1 MVYTKS
7 MEEQKAQIKEWL
19 DATAEEMFG
28 EFGFTT
34 CDEDQQ
40 LTLIS
45 HLVNSILHAK

>member
-1 MVYTKS
+1 

-28 EFGFTT
+28 EFGFAS
-34 CDEDQQ
+34 CDEDQR